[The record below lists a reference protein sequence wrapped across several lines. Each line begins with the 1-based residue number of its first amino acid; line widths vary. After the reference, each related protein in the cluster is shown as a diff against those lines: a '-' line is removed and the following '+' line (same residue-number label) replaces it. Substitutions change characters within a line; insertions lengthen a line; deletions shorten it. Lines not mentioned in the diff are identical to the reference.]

1 MNRFSDRYY
10 DDKIID
16 VYSRYLTTQHK
27 LSSGLAVLP
36 TIAQRSVLLLSA
48 LVFSRAV
55 RGDFSR
61 LAYAGFDQISPLI
74 RSSTALGVDFFDA
87 RCVAWHMI
95 ILLPN
100 DNGFLLFALRVVVM
114 PISGSLHWST
124 LVFCHMNA
132 LKAFWNGDEAVEGS
146 PVPCLLHLDSLPG
159 SHMAASIAK
168 IARQVALDEWVLFS
182 ADRLART
189 TGAELLLLRVRND
202 VIMSRLKDLVV
213 VSPSVP
219 LQPNVVDCGVY
230 HVALVEDIT
239 TRCFSVTAADL
250 LSSPPCDRHY
260 SSRLF
265 EQSSIEVS
273 RDPPLDTSDLQLTT
287 SMLAVT
293 AAFDAGTFLGH
304 RTCPKRARARC

>member
-1 MNRFSDRYY
+1 
-10 DDKIID
+10 
-16 VYSRYLTTQHK
+16 
-27 LSSGLAVLP
+27 
-36 TIAQRSVLLLSA
+36 
-48 LVFSRAV
+48 
-55 RGDFSR
+55 
-61 LAYAGFDQISPLI
+61 
-74 RSSTALGVDFFDA
+74 
-87 RCVAWHMI
+87 
-95 ILLPN
+95 
-100 DNGFLLFALRVVVM
+100 
-114 PISGSLHWST
+114 
-124 LVFCHMNA
+124 
-132 LKAFWNGDEAVEGS
+132 
-146 PVPCLLHLDSLPG
+146 
-159 SHMAASIAK
+159 MAASIAK

-219 LQPNVVDCGVY
+219 VVDCGVY
-230 HVALVEDIT
+230 HVALVENIT

-273 RDPPLDTSDLQLTT
+273 RDLPLDTSDLQLTT